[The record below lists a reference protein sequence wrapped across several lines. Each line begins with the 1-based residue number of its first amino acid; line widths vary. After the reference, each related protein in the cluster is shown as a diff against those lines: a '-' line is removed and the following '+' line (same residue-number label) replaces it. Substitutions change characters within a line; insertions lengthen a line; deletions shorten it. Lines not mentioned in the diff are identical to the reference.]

1 MEDPEKA
8 KTENFTFTDALDAA
22 NEWVF
27 RSTKLGCLSLIGI
40 FLIIAKITGWLGLGD
55 TPWINVL
62 WPFILVV
69 GTILIVA
76 FVFSVKYDSKI
87 VVENELEAKKYSEM
101 VSSGKTWVGSG
112 VNRVIL
118 KTKWV
123 KKK

>member
-55 TPWINVL
+55 TPWIN
-62 WPFILVV
+62 
-69 GTILIVA
+69 
-76 FVFSVKYDSKI
+76 
-87 VVENELEAKKYSEM
+87 ENELEAKKYSEM